1 MLKDLR
7 HLLSHKGYGPL
18 LAARFISNLGNG
30 LSPIAL
36 AYGVLNLPG
45 STGADLSLVM
55 AARIT
60 PMILFMLFGGVIGDR
75 FKRNRIVGGADI
87 IGSLIAS
94 VSALSFIFGFASVPL
109 LVLMGGLFGILNA
122 LWWPA
127 MSGVLPEIMPRE
139 SLQKANAIISL
150 VSNSGFIIG
159 ALIGGTLVTL
169 FGSGWALLVDS
180 LRFLVAGILVWFIN
194 LPPIG
199 AKEKNSMLHDLKI
212 GWREFTSRSWVV
224 AVVVG
229 FTFINLSFEAT
240 ISVLGP
246 ISFNTGGHG
255 PRDWSF
261 NLAAITAGMLTG
273 SLIALK
279 IHFPRP
285 LVLGMI
291 SIAFTSGW
299 NLTLAME
306 VTLPVVLVSAFVAGI
321 AIEIF
326 GVAWGSSMQA
336 NIPKE
341 SYSRVVSYDALG
353 SYALAP
359 IGIAFAGSFAE
370 WMGISRTLYGSAL
383 IILVASLLPLLLKSV
398 RGLRS
403 NLVEQ
408 PQAKEIY

>member
-1 MLKDLR
+1 MLKEVR
-7 HLLSHKGYGPL
+7 ILLSHKGYGPL
-18 LAARFISNLGNG
+18 IAARFISNLGNG

-36 AYGVLNLPG
+36 AFGVLSLPG
-45 STGADLSLVM
+45 SKGTDLSLVM
-55 AARIT
+55 ASRIT

-75 FKRNRIVGGADI
+75 FKRNRIVGGSDI

-109 LVLMGGLFGILNA
+109 LCLMGGLFGILNA

-150 VSNSGFIIG
+150 VSNFGFIIG
-159 ALIGGTLVTL
+159 ALIGGTIVTL

-180 LRFLVAGILVWFIN
+180 ISFLIAGILVWFIN

-199 AKEKNSMLHDLKI
+199 TKEKNSMLHDLKI
-212 GWREFTSRSWVV
+212 GWREFISRSWVV

-246 ISFNTGGHG
+246 LSFNSGGHG

-291 SIAFTSGW
+291 AIAFTSGW
-299 NLTLAME
+299 NLTLAMG
-306 VTLPVVLVSAFVAGI
+306 VMLPVVLVSAFVGGV

-341 SYSRVVSYDALG
+341 SYSRVVSYDVLG

-359 IGIAFAGSFAE
+359 LGIAFAGPFAE
-370 WMGISRTLYGSAL
+370 WIGISRTLYACAAVT
-383 IILVASLLPLLLKSV
+383 LVCALLPLLLKSV
-398 RGLRS
+398 RNLRS

-408 PQAKEIY
+408 PQVEEIY